1 MKLEDILTDEDFNT
15 IEDIVQQRM
24 ACEVFETVE
33 QRQLTYEKFSLEEIQ
48 NKLKIIFDNK

>member
-1 MKLEDILTDEDFNT
+1 MKLEDILTDEDFNI

-24 ACEVFETVE
+24 ACEVFETEE
-33 QRQLTYEKFSLEEIQ
+33 QRQLIYEKFSLEEIQ